1 MDRKNLREGTILQ
14 GRYRIGRVLGAGGF
28 GVTYAAEDR
37 SLDQKVVIKEYF
49 PREIAGRLEEEQ
61 SQTVRPREKKRQKA
75 FFKGEKGFSSGG
87 QAAVGAF

>member
-61 SQTVRPREKKRQKA
+61 SQTVRPREKNDRKR
-75 FFKGEKGFSSGG
+75 FLKGKRDFLLEARRLFT
-87 QAAVGAF
+87 